1 MRVSRIRAA
10 LAIVLF
16 STVAAV
22 VYGIVHDMVTA
33 HVCLEYFTVA
43 HPRLFATDI
52 PAVHALAW
60 GVIATWWM
68 GAALGVPLAIAALAG
83 RASPPMGWRDLLRPV
98 AVLLAVAGGAALIA
112 GVAGYILAEVDFFR
126 MASVWADQVPESRHS
141 RFFFCA
147 AAHMASYTV
156 AGAGG
161 LMLVMWT
168 WKERQVRRWRAA
180 ATAQTSSERTSS
192 A

>member
-1 MRVSRIRAA
+1 MPRLAA
-10 LAIVLF
+10 AIEIVLLAI
-16 STVAAV
+16 AASV

-43 HPRLFATDI
+43 HPRLFASDI
-52 PAVHALAW
+52 PAMHALAW

-68 GAALGVPLAIAALAG
+68 GALLGIPLAIASQVG
-83 RASPPMGWRDLLRPV
+83 RASPPLGWRELVRPIG
-98 AVLLAVAGGAALIA
+98 VLLAIAGGAAMLA
-112 GVAGYILAEVDFFR
+112 GIIGFAAAEILPLHPTWLDGI
-126 MASVWADQVPESRHS
+126 PEDRNS
-141 RFFFCA
+141 RFFFCL
-147 AAHMASYTV
+147 AAHNVSYAV
-156 AGAGG
+156 CGLGG

-180 ATAQTSSERTSS
+180 ASDQTSSERTSS